1 MGWERRRKGP
11 NTGYYYR
18 SVRIN
23 GRVVKVYLGR
33 GSAGQEVAAEM
44 EQKRLARHEA
54 EAAVRNEE
62 SETAD
67 ADRLAGELNDWADL
81 LSAVWLITTG
91 HHIHHREWRR
101 KRATEEGE

>member
-18 SVRIN
+18 SVRVN

-33 GSAGQEVAAEM
+33 GSAGQEAAAAM
-44 EQKRLARHEA
+44 ERKQRLRSEA
-54 EAAVRNEE
+54 EASVKKEQG
-62 SETAD
+62 ETAD

-81 LSAVWLITTG
+81 LSAVWLIATG
-91 HHIHHREWRR
+91 HHQHHGEWRR
-101 KRATEEGE
+101 MKRAE